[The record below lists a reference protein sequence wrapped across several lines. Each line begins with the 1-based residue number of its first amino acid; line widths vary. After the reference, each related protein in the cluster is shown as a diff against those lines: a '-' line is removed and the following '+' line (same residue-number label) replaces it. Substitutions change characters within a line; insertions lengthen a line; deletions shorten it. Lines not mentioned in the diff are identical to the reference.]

1 MLVTI
6 KLRKQQSIVYEQEE
20 HALRVLMEKS
30 STRKWPGRKREEV
43 RRTPTSRLAC
53 YTVGNIHV
61 HSMHDSWTE
70 SECLLVV
77 HPFCGND
84 WRGTESKMGRHI
96 PIFFIFFSAARPPV
110 QPHPPPVPLLPPPM
124 EPHPLPPPVPMA
136 TPLMAVSVDT
146 HTSIR

>member
-6 KLRKQQSIVYEQEE
+6 KLREQQSIVYEQEE

-61 HSMHDSWTE
+61 HSMHEQNLNVCWLSILSVGTIGEGQRVRWGGTYLSFLSFFQLQD
-70 SECLLVV
+70 
-77 HPFCGND
+77 HPYSH
-84 WRGTESKMGRHI
+84 THLQSH
-96 PIFFIFFSAARPPV
+96 SS
-110 QPHPPPVPLLPPPM
+110 HLPWS
-124 EPHPLPPPVPMA
+124 H
-136 TPLMAVSVDT
+136 T
-146 HTSIR
+146 HYLHLFLWQHH